1 MVEGVPGGLDGEV
14 DVGLVALGDV
24 GDDLAGARV
33 PGLERLTCG
42 EEYNGQLYFLFHSR
56 KFRCF
61 CFHRLEHGKPNCLSE
76 PVQLKTLCIAIAVFV
91 FWIFGLQ
98 HDLEVGVMFFH
109 DSWKHRSFC

>member
-1 MVEGVPGGLDGEV
+1 MGGIPSYIARHPGPGAIVEGLPGGLDGEV

-61 CFHRLEHGKPNCLSE
+61 CFHRLEHGKPNCLNPCS
-76 PVQLKTLCIAIAVFV
+76 
-91 FWIFGLQ
+91 
-98 HDLEVGVMFFH
+98 
-109 DSWKHRSFC
+109 